1 MFNFKERPYNLI
13 IFTAFVV
20 LAASFFA
27 FNQTVDIHLHD
38 TYFVITLTH
47 LLWAISTLLL
57 ILWTLYILLHRLL
70 FSRFLMWINIVLTI
84 MGVLFLV
91 LIFFYSN
98 RYYEGLAGMPRRYY
112 DYRGSDSV
120 VLQNNLTKAVL
131 ISIVVLGLGV
141 LTFIVNLII
150 GLFNRA
156 HTMGA
161 TRF

>member
-38 TYFVITLTH
+38 TYFVIALAN
-47 LLWAISTLLL
+47 LLWAISMLLL
-57 ILWTLYILLHRLL
+57 IFWIIYMLVHRLL
-70 FSRFLMWINIVLTI
+70 FSRFLMWINLLLTI

-91 LIFFYSN
+91 LISFYSN
-98 RYYEGLAGMPRRYY
+98 RYYKGLAGMPRRYY
-112 DYRGSDSV
+112 DYGSSDPV
-120 VLQNNLTKAVL
+120 MLQNNLTKAVL
-131 ISIVVLGLGV
+131 ISIVVIGLGV
-141 LTFIVNLII
+141 LTFMVNLII

-161 TRF
+161 PRF